1 MPPKATGPRAA
12 QDWSWAGT
20 EVTSADSI
28 NLAHRRRAAGLAG
41 PLAPRACVYQYN
53 DPGRVQSVDSDGEY
67 GAAESSARKCQPKR
81 CKTNPRCYNYIG
93 GKEVRHATAS

>member
-1 MPPKATGPRAA
+1 
-12 QDWSWAGT
+12 
-20 EVTSADSI
+20 
-28 NLAHRRRAAGLAG
+28 
-41 PLAPRACVYQYN
+41 VYQYN